1 MVTVDAAFT
10 VDLCCRQRNRRSD
23 EPMFSQLT
31 LSVIARLP
39 TKDCSVFA
47 PSNPFVFVRS
57 SGFMSFPG
65 VVGIVLDGV
74 CFFVVVDVVVGTS
87 VVVVCS
93 VVVCGVLPVV
103 VVVVVVGSSV
113 DVCGSIVVVVA
124 SVSVV
129 DDECAVTG
137 VVGGVVGVVRGVGAM
152 RRGVM

>member
-1 MVTVDAAFT
+1 M
-10 VDLCCRQRNRRSD
+10 
-23 EPMFSQLT
+23 
-31 LSVIARLP
+31 
-39 TKDCSVFA
+39 
-47 PSNPFVFVRS
+47 FVRS
-57 SGFMSFPG
+57 SDFMSFPG

-103 VVVVVVGSSV
+103 VVVVVVVGSSV

-137 VVGGVVGVVRGVGAM
+137 VTGGGVVGVVRGAVGVGAM